1 MSREKQKS
9 YRFNNEYREIVR
21 LSDNTQVTLR
31 LVVPAD
37 KLLLARGMDN
47 FSAESRYRRFLASK
61 KALTA
66 AELQYLTEVD
76 GVHHFAIG
84 ALRGPN
90 DGVGVA
96 RFVCFGENRDIAE
109 PAVAVIDSYQ
119 NKGLGKILFT
129 RLMAAA
135 RERGIQR
142 FHGIILASNQPMKH
156 LLHSV
161 GQRICFEYK
170 GSLLEFEMPV
180 NIKNMEE

>member
-1 MSREKQKS
+1 MSQDIEGK
-9 YRFNNEYREIVR
+9 YRFINGYREIVR

-61 KALTA
+61 NALTD

-84 ALRGPN
+84 ALHGSN
-90 DGVGVA
+90 EGVGVA
-96 RFVCFGENRDIAE
+96 RFVCFGDNRDIAE

-135 RERGIQR
+135 RERGIRR
-142 FHGIILASNQPMKH
+142 FHGVMLASNEPMKH
-156 LLHSV
+156 LLHSI
-161 GQRICFEYK
+161 GQKICFEYK

-180 NIKNMEE
+180 YIRNPEE